1 MIANTTGTRN
11 IAVGALSY
19 DAADTE
25 NDNIAIGYAALGGSV
40 AGGEY
45 NVAIGNYAGDAITS
59 ADLSVLVGYQ
69 AGTAITTGTE
79 NMCIG
84 AQAGQSLTT
93 GTRTTLIGRAAGYNY
108 DAENDNL
115 AIGYFAL
122 GGVVNGGEFNVA
134 IGNYALDALTS
145 ADSNT
150 AVGYNAGSS
159 ITTGGGNVFIG
170 HETGVNSIA
179 VDTGTDNILIGF
191 QARANQTNAANQISL
206 GKQITCQG
214 DNNFTFGNGG
224 TDSNI
229 VFGATSITAPSDERY
244 KEEIA
249 TSTAGLSFINDLR
262 PVTFKWKKEKDLPS
276 DHESY
281 VEGSD
286 TRVMLSTGETN
297 HGFIAQEVKAAI
309 DAHSE
314 IKDGFKMWSEEQRYD
329 IDGNVIA
336 GGRQRVAF
344 SELIPV
350 LTKAVQELSAQVTT
364 LQNEVTTLKGE

>member
-1 MIANTTGTRN
+1 MGVNAGN
-11 IAVGALSY
+11 SY
-19 DAADTE
+19 DAETH
-25 NDNIAIGYAALGGSV
+25 NLAIGYAALSGSV

-45 NVAIGNYAGDAITS
+45 NVAVGNST
-59 ADLSVLVGYQ
+59 
-69 AGTAITTGTE
+69 
-79 NMCIG
+79 
-84 AQAGQSLTT
+84 
-93 GTRTTLIGRAAGYNY
+93 
-108 DAENDNL
+108 
-115 AIGYFAL
+115 
-122 GGVVNGGEFNVA
+122 
-134 IGNYALDALTS
+134 LDALTS
-145 ADSNT
+145 GDYNT
-150 AVGYNAGSS
+150 AVGYDAGTDL
-159 ITTGGGNVFIG
+159 TTGERNTFIG
-170 HETGVNSIA
+170 HEAGK
-179 VDTGTDNILIGF
+179 DCIGGG
-191 QARANQTNAANQISL
+191 QNVCIGDSAGSGALSTSAGRNVAIGRNAGQSMTS
-206 GKQITCQG
+206 GS
-214 DNNFTFGNGG
+214 GN
-224 TDSNI
+224 
-229 VFGATSITAPSDERY
+229 VRY

-336 GGRQRVAF
+336 GGRQRVAP

-364 LQNEVTTLKGE
+364 LQNEVNTLKGE